1 MSQATTFNAV
11 MSAIWGSGVPAH
23 IVHPERGPI
32 TTESPWEV
40 AAMFGGA
47 RLDVPG
53 TGVGVI
59 QFPDLSCALCGA
71 GSVITTWGFLDHVER
86 NPENLCTYIRANLND
101 HEVWEE
107 LKSLI
112 GTDQALQLL
121 AA

>member
-1 MSQATTFNAV
+1 
-11 MSAIWGSGVPAH
+11 
-23 IVHPERGPI
+23 
-32 TTESPWEV
+32 
-40 AAMFGGA
+40 MFGGA